1 MMRSIDVFTP
11 EALLRWNKIPKWAQ
25 EKILDNGFCR
35 NCLDSVTIV
44 LESAKMKD
52 KDLVLRGKCQ
62 NCQTD
67 VCRVVEP
74 ENE

>member
-1 MMRSIDVFTP
+1 MIRSIDVFTP
-11 EALLRWNKIPKWAQ
+11 EALLRWNKIPKWVQ
-25 EKILDNGFCR
+25 EKILDNVFCR
-35 NCLDSVTIV
+35 KCLNSVTIV
-44 LESAKMKD
+44 LKSAKMEG

-74 ENE
+74 EDG